1 MVSLW
6 RIFKSCGIVE
16 DIIKII
22 SSFITEGDALTGN
35 ERLHGDLS
43 MDSLDVMELIIYIEN
58 KTGVKVKNSKIKNIV
73 TVNDLANLFL

>member
-1 MVSLW
+1 M
-6 RIFKSCGIVE
+6 E

-43 MDSLDVMELIIYIEN
+43 MDSLDVMELIICIEN